1 MSNDRPQ
8 NSKPTLENL
17 LELKRRERPPEAFWN
32 EFDARLREKQLAAL
46 IPVES
51 GWSRWFG
58 GVGRFAKLGLPIAA
72 AAAVAV
78 GIVSINRQLWQQAP
92 VTATEDGAARHDTAS
107 LSESGPRAVDLA
119 DAGHRDNDVRTV
131 VIEAA
136 PSVAELAA
144 RTPNSAQVG
153 TRIDAE
159 QIARTLPWLAN
170 VDFKR
175 DANDTGINLVEPL
188 NIDRGPTAM
197 AMNSFGSIKPSAQPV
212 WVPTEQN
219 IREAV
224 ASEIGIAPTRG
235 DKANR
240 AWMTRVIASNAAA
253 RFVGSHVESEY
264 PRELTRVGLTGSTL
278 SIKF

>member
-1 MSNDRPQ
+1 MPNDHQQP
-8 NSKPTLENL
+8 SKLTLENL

-58 GVGRFAKLGLPIAA
+58 GFGRVAKFGFPLAA

-78 GIVSINRQLWQQAP
+78 AFVSVNRQIWQGSSATADDAVSANRE
-92 VTATEDGAARHDTAS
+92 VTSAMQTAGVEDTRGEGS
-107 LSESGPRAVDLA
+107 
-119 DAGHRDNDVRTV
+119 VRTV
-131 VIEAA
+131 VIEVA
-136 PSVAELAA
+136 PSVAERAVETASAA
-144 RTPNSAQVG
+144 Q
-153 TRIDAE
+153 TRVELDAD

-175 DANDTGINLVEPL
+175 NSDESGINLVEPL
-188 NIDRGPTAM
+188 KIDRGPTAV
-197 AMNSFGSIKPSAQPV
+197 AMSTFESIKPNTQPV

-224 ASEIGIAPTRG
+224 ATEFGISSTRG
-235 DKANR
+235 DSANR
-240 AWMTRVIASNAAA
+240 AWMTRVIASNTAA
-253 RFVGSHVESEY
+253 RFVNSRIESEY
-264 PRELTRVGLTGSTL
+264 PRELTRVGVTGSTL
-278 SIKF
+278 SFKF

>member
-1 MSNDRPQ
+1 MPNDHSLPP
-8 NSKPTLENL
+8 KLTLENL

-58 GVGRFAKLGLPIAA
+58 GFGRVAKFGLPLAA

-78 GIVSINRQLWQQAP
+78 AFVSINRQMWQGSS
-92 VTATEDGAARHDTAS
+92 VEVNDGGAANRGISSAAQTA
-107 LSESGPRAVDLA
+107 AVENTRDE
-119 DAGHRDNDVRTV
+119 AGVRTV
-131 VIEAA
+131 VIEVA
-136 PSVAELAA
+136 PSVAELASETTSSNQP
-144 RTPNSAQVG
+144 R
-153 TRIDAE
+153 AE
-159 QIARTLPWLAN
+159 LNADQIARTLPWLAN

-175 DANDTGINLVEPL
+175 EGNESGINLVEPL
-188 NIDRGPTAM
+188 NIDRGPTAV
-197 AMNSFGSIKPSAQPV
+197 AMSTFESIKPNTQPV

-224 ASEIGIAPTRG
+224 ASEFGISSTRG
-235 DKANR
+235 DNANR
-240 AWMTRVIASNAAA
+240 AWMTRVIASNTAA
-253 RFVGSHVESEY
+253 RFVNSRIESEY
-264 PRELTRVGLTGSTL
+264 PRELTRVGVTGSTL